1 MNDRENGYSYE
12 EEQDIRYCYPDSDV
26 LINQFDV
33 RDPEKLLEMEQRF
46 SMYRYAEL
54 TRRGLKGNFD
64 LKYLQKIHQY
74 LFQDIYPWAGKLR
87 TVNISKGHEFCMF
100 PYIELQFEEMYSK
113 LEKDDF
119 LRQITDQVLMS
130 RKLSYC
136 LSEINAIH
144 PFREGNGRA
153 QRTYFEL
160 LLRQSPFFEIDFGKV
175 TKEQML
181 AASISSFQKEY
192 EIMDTLIYGCL
203 IRK

>member
-1 MNDRENGYSYE
+1 
-12 EEQDIRYCYPDSDV
+12 
-26 LINQFDV
+26 
-33 RDPEKLLEMEQRF
+33 
-46 SMYRYAEL
+46 
-54 TRRGLKGNFD
+54 
-64 LKYLQKIHQY
+64 
-74 LFQDIYPWAGKLR
+74 
-87 TVNISKGHEFCMF
+87 
-100 PYIELQFEEMYSK
+100 
-113 LEKDDF
+113 
-119 LRQITDQVLMS
+119 MS